1 MAENPGGFGV
11 VLGQVY
17 RGVFTGFGARGSRV
31 FCSFFYFFKVLPL
44 LKIKKNTFFKAGFLL
59 LPLFVFLGILLCESI
74 KRFYM

>member
-17 RGVFTGFGARGSRV
+17 RGFLPGLEPGEAA
-31 FCSFFYFFKVLPL
+31 SFALFFIFLRCFPS
-44 LKIKKNTFFKAGFLL
+44 LKLKKNTFFKAGFLL